1 MVRVSEPGTGLTSVS
16 SGHGLGFFKSSHNL
30 IEKGLEYIGRTYE
43 PFALQ
48 VGPETLYIVTAPKD
62 VAEVFKKAD
71 VLGWDGHLN
80 QIFLNFGMNPKS
92 LEQAWLKPNQ
102 VNARYLQVNPQQLSL
117 IRLVERIYAQQLL
130 PGAHMDEIR
139 ASFGIALQAAFRSH
153 NLEISRIKPVNG
165 SRIFSL
171 RTLCQYTLLEA
182 GIYSFF
188 GASVMQMDK
197 NIIPNLLAFTENAW
211 MLFYGLPSSLASAVL
226 NPQNRVLKTFQR
238 FADLPEVLRRDQ
250 SWSIQQVLVAQECV
264 GMDLRSKACML
275 AMILWA
281 ANSNV
286 NNASFWVLARIL
298 FDEQLREAVKREVD
312 VAWQSESLD
321 VKFLCANSPVLDGTF
336 HECLR
341 LSAGAMMGRKVL
353 KTTRI
358 GDKVLKAGGT
368 VLIPSRQLHS
378 NANVW
383 GSDLHQFSETR
394 FTRNGTLARHSS
406 YRPFGGGVSL
416 CPGRKLAR
424 EQVFTIVAIL
434 IHRFNVRMSQ
444 DKKQEFPR
452 LNVST
457 PALGVTGPAKDMDIH
472 VELFHSEKSA

>member
-1 MVRVSEPGTGLTSVS
+1 M
-16 SGHGLGFFKSSHNL
+16 
-30 IEKGLEYIGRTYE
+30 
-43 PFALQ
+43 
-48 VGPETLYIVTAPKD
+48 LYIITAPKD
-62 VAEVFKKAD
+62 VAEVFKKVD

-80 QIFLNFGMNPKS
+80 QIFLNFGMNPES
-92 LEQAWLKPNQ
+92 LEQAWLKPNHA
-102 VNARYLQVNPQQLSL
+102 NAGYLEVNPQRLSL

-130 PGAHMDEIR
+130 PGAHMDEIG
-139 ASFGIALQAAFRSH
+139 ASFGAALQAAFRPQ
-153 NLEISRIKPVNG
+153 NLEISEIKAVSG

-188 GASVMQMDK
+188 GATVMQMDK

-211 MLFYGLPSSLASAVL
+211 MLFYGLPSFLASAVL
-226 NPQNRVLKTFQR
+226 DPQDLVLETFQR
-238 FADLPEVLRRDQ
+238 FSELPEALREDQ
-250 SWSIQQVLVAQECV
+250 SWSIQKVLVAQECI
-264 GMDLRSKACML
+264 GMDSRSKACML

-298 FDEQLREAVKREVD
+298 FDEQLRETVKHEVD
-312 VAWQSESLD
+312 AAWQSESLD
-321 VKFLCANSPVLDGTF
+321 VKLLYANSPVLDGTF

-353 KTTRI
+353 VTTRI

-383 GSDLHQFSETR
+383 GSDHQQFSDTR
-394 FTRNGTLARHSS
+394 FARNGTLTRHSS

-416 CPGRKLAR
+416 CPGRKVAR
-424 EQVFTIVAIL
+424 QQVFTMVAIL
-434 IHRFNVRMSQ
+434 IHRFDARLSR

-472 VELFHSEKSA
+472 VELFHSEKSACKSA